1 MVEQPFI
8 QSDLN
13 LYMLRTNIAQNQL
26 ASTKRNKMM
35 SMVVPEFNRSETS
48 FIVKEMIKIIK
59 IKSKDTMDDETRV
72 QFSKITDSIVRM
84 VEEIIE

>member
-1 MVEQPFI
+1 LVEQPFI